1 MVTRIYAEGHTAATA
16 KHIAFETGK
25 MPQSVNKAIR
35 LMAKDGEVALLSS
48 IKGHA
53 SFVLPNNVLLPP
65 EALVKRRRDIPSMAD
80 ADDYFIVTRLCDFLF
95 EFIRRDL
102 TMDHV
107 RGYIKKKYERP
118 E

>member
-1 MVTRIYAEGHTAATA
+1 
-16 KHIAFETGK
+16 